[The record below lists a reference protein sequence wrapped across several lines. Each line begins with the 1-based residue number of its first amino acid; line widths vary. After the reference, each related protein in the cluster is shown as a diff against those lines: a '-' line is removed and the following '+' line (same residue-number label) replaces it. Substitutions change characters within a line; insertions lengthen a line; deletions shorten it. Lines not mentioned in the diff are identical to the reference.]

1 LATNFSTTLSVNA
14 TLDASS
20 LSANTSYYFALQ
32 MHGND
37 QGGVGPT
44 PWIIGQ
50 NGISVL
56 AAKK

>member
-1 LATNFSTTLSVNA
+1 
-14 TLDASS
+14 LDASS

-37 QGGVGPT
+37 QGGTGPT
-44 PWIIGQ
+44 PWKIGQ